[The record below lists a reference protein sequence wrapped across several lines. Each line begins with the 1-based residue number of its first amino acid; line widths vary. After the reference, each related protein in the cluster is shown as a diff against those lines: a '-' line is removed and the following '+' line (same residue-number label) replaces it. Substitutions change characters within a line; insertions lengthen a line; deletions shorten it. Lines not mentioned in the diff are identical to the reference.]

1 MPRLL
6 AAGDP
11 ELRRC
16 LVAMLEERRRPV
28 RTVLQLA
35 QLRGEISRDADLDVA
50 LAILIGPF
58 VQRRMLDG
66 LDITPEFAD
75 AVLATAVAGLRAP
88 ARQTSSA

>member
-11 ELRRC
+11 ELQRC
-16 LVAMLEERRRPV
+16 LVAMLEERRRPF

-35 QLRGEISRDADLDVA
+35 QLRGEIGRDIDLDVA
-50 LAILIGPF
+50 LAMLIGPF

-66 LDITPEFAD
+66 LDVTPEFSD
-75 AVLATAVAGLRAP
+75 AVFTTVVAGLRAGAP
-88 ARQTSSA
+88 VAVP